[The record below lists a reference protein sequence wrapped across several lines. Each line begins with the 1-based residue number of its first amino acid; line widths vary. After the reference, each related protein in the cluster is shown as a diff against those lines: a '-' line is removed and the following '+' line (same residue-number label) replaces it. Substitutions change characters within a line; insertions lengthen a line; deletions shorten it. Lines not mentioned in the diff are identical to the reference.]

1 MVAPVISDPARQ
13 AIAEGV
19 RRGDPI
25 TDLELLGLPL
35 RVINILEQCP
45 YHITKLE
52 HLVSLTREQLS
63 AVEQIGDYSM
73 NHILACLSRYEEM
86 EHIKRMRETLL
97 RRHTEALREKVHTG

>member
-1 MVAPVISDPARQ
+1 MVAPVISDPACQ

-19 RRGDPI
+19 RQGDPI

-52 HLVSLTREQLS
+52 QLVSLTREQLS
-63 AVEQIGDYSM
+63 AIEQIGDYSLH
-73 NHILACLSRYEEM
+73 HILACLSRYQELGE
-86 EHIKRMRETLL
+86 IKRMRESLL
-97 RRHTEALREKVHTG
+97 RRDTQAVREKLGTG